1 MDDIFGVFLK
11 NLARFDWIILV
22 LAAVNAIVYCTTRA
36 RIERIYYH
44 FNRQDHFT
52 NLCEDAKT
60 SIRAHTRAEQK
71 QLTAGELLSCR
82 EAMNKWYALYENLTT
97 MFPLLGMLGTVISLI
112 PMVNAI
118 GSETSGLFFSALTST
133 FWGIVCALV
142 FKLLDASISY
152 KIDDNEKHM
161 EYLFNP
167 HRKDQ
172 QEPRA

>member
-82 EAMNKWYALYENLTT
+82 EAMNRQLDE
-97 MFPLLGMLGTVISLI
+97 LGVDRDRMDIFATHLHSDHVGLAPELI
-112 PMVNAI
+112 RPGCQILMGEI
-118 GSETSGLFFSALTST
+118 GF
-133 FWGIVCALV
+133 
-142 FKLLDASISY
+142 
-152 KIDDNEKHM
+152 
-161 EYLFNP
+161 
-167 HRKDQ
+167 
-172 QEPRA
+172 